1 MLLRP
6 YQLDAVER
14 VRASMRAGQR
24 RVLFVLPTGGGKTC
38 VASHIIQL
46 ALVKGSRVLFV
57 AHRMELID
65 QAVRT
70 LEECGVEAIGV
81 MRANDPRTRPEA
93 RVQVASIQTLAR
105 RAKPPADLVIVD
117 EAHRSAAASYVRNI
131 FDSYTTVL
139 GLTATPARQDGKP
152 LGTLFDALVLG
163 AKYSELLASGHI
175 VAPKVYA
182 LPPPDLSSVK
192 TRAGDYEQEAL
203 ARAMSTDELN
213 GQVVETWARL
223 ALGRRTVVF
232 AVSIAHSL
240 SLLSRFVLAGV
251 KAEHLDGTTP
261 EDERRGILAR
271 LASGATTVVCN
282 VGVLCEGWDMPSC
295 KCLVLARPTR
305 SLVLYMQMAGRILRP
320 FEGLDPIILDH
331 AGAVDAHGFPHMDRI
346 WSLSDRVKRA
356 ASPASARMCPR
367 CGAPWPA
374 GIPSCPACEYV
385 TRARVLVPD
394 ETEAELVERRLPTP
408 EEQWD
413 GWVETA
419 RRRGYAPGWV
429 YHRHEETFGHGP
441 TREQWCEI
449 KRAYADDDA
458 WQDKN
463 RARGLTSAM

>member
-6 YQLDAVER
+6 YQLEAVER
-14 VRASMRAGQR
+14 VRAAMRGGQR

-38 VASHIIQL
+38 VASHVVQL

-70 LEECGVEAIGV
+70 LEDCGVEDIGV
-81 MRANDPRTRPEA
+81 MRANDPRTRPGA

-117 EAHRSAAASYVRNI
+117 EAHRSAAASYVRHV
-131 FDSYTTVL
+131 FDSYKTVL

-152 LGTLFDALVLG
+152 LGTLFGALILG
-163 AKYSELLASGHI
+163 ARYSELLASGHI

-182 LPPPDLSSVK
+182 LPAPDLSRVK

-203 ARAMSTDELN
+203 ARACNTDELN
-213 GQVVETWARL
+213 GQVVETWLRL

-232 AVSIAHSL
+232 CVSIAHSID
-240 SLLSRFVLAGV
+240 LLSRFVMSAV

-320 FEGLDPIILDH
+320 YGTESPVILDH
-331 AGAVDAHGFPHMDRI
+331 AGAVDAHGFPHMDRD
-346 WSLSDRVKRA
+346 WSLSDRVHRVA
-356 ASPASARMCPR
+356 APPSARMCPR
-367 CGAPWPA
+367 CGASWPA

-385 TRARVLVPD
+385 TRERVLVPD
-394 ETEAELVERRLPTP
+394 ETEAELVERHMPTP
-408 EEQWD
+408 DEEWD
-413 GWVETA
+413 KWVATA
-419 RRRGYAPGWV
+419 RRKGYAPGWA
-429 YHRHEETFGHGP
+429 YHRHEETFGRAP
-441 TREQWCEI
+441 SREQWREI
-449 KRAYADDDA
+449 KRAFADDEA

-463 RARGLTSAM
+463 RARGLTSAT